1 MSTDFDEHA
10 FNTRRAITQGE
21 DALIN
26 IRQAL
31 EHALREIERCQARYQ
46 AAPLHEKARVVN
58 HALSTVCTWATVNAR
73 IGLAADAQAELH
85 TIAQNS
91 PPV

>member
-1 MSTDFDEHA
+1 MSTEFDEHA

-26 IRQAL
+26 IQQAL
-31 EHALREIERCQARYQ
+31 EYALREIERCQARYQ
-46 AAPLHEKARVVN
+46 AAPLHEKSRVVN

-85 TIAQNS
+85 AIAQNS

>member
-1 MSTDFDEHA
+1 MNMEFDEHA

-21 DALIN
+21 EALIN

-31 EHALREIERCQARYQ
+31 EHAMREIERCQARYQ
-46 AAPLHEKARVVN
+46 TATLQEKPRIVN

-85 TIAQNS
+85 AIAS
-91 PPV
+91 KTEAP

>member
-21 DALIN
+21 DALTN

-31 EHALREIERCQARYQ
+31 EHALREIERCQTRYQ
-46 AAPLHEKARVVN
+46 SAPLHEKSRVVN

-85 TIAQNS
+85 AIAQIS
-91 PPV
+91 LPA

>member
-1 MSTDFDEHA
+1 MSTEFDDHA
-10 FNTRRAITQGE
+10 FNMRRAITHGE

-46 AAPLHEKARVVN
+46 AAPLHEKPRVLN
-58 HALSTVCTWATVNAR
+58 HALSTACTWAIVNAR
-73 IGLAADAQAELH
+73 IDLAADAQAALH
-85 TIAQNS
+85 VIAQAT
-91 PPV
+91 PPA